1 MFEIGLVDIHKN
13 IVQSSSLIIML
24 LEKFPYVRCK
34 LTTYFRR
41 VFFCNIHNVVSYVN
55 FLVFTQFY
63 QFKSVL
69 FLLKLFSNFHIF
81 FIVLFTLFLEWTIL
95 FLYIYFVLFSRET
108 YWSYLPFHRVQFNTK
123 LTKNFNLKLVNNFF
137 FIITLLP
144 SLVTFLKYQSFCDN
158 RIDQFV
164 KHDLKLVI
172 RRSILFGLSKTLKET
187 GSKWNA

>member
-1 MFEIGLVDIHKN
+1 MFEIGLVDIYKN

-81 FIVLFTLFLEWTIL
+81 FIVFFTLFLEWTISPHRFYFLEKLIGVTSL
-95 FLYIYFVLFSRET
+95 FTGCNLIPSSRKSLT
-108 YWSYLPFHRVQFNTK
+108 LNWSII
-123 LTKNFNLKLVNNFF
+123 FF
-137 FIITLLP
+137 YNY
-144 SLVTFLKYQSFCDN
+144 LVTHFGDFSKVS
-158 RIDQFV
+158 
-164 KHDLKLVI
+164 VI
-172 RRSILFGLSKTLKET
+172 L
-187 GSKWNA
+187 W